1 MTKLHPCTQLIEARA
16 SVHYTRALVSCPF
29 STSTNGENS
38 KFVNSLLPPPP
49 IAQIMDFEEAED
61 INGVRLSWNTFPS
74 TKAEANKIVVPTGAL
89 YTPLKFRADIS
100 LAAYDPCWCSNSSCQ
115 AILNPYCRI
124 DMTGFWFCP
133 ICGYRNPL
141 PSHYQGITS
150 ENMPLELQPESST
163 IEYIT
168 SRPVPQPPIF
178 LFVIDLCQDD
188 DNLKALKETLV
199 VSLSLL
205 PPNALVG
212 LITFGAMVQVFDLG
226 SETIKRSYIFRGDKE
241 YTDKQISTMLN
252 QPKASLDGRPSL
264 ASSLIRFFLPVEEI
278 EFQLTSILENL
289 TNDPWPVAHGDR
301 PLRSTGS
308 ALNVGINLLASTFP
322 GLGARL
328 MLFSGGL
335 CTLNPGLIVGNKLK
349 EPIRSHSDID
359 KDNAKHFKKASKFY
373 DALAAKAVK
382 NSHVIDVFG
391 GCLDQIGMLEM
402 KNLTHLTG
410 GTLLLSDAFTTAIF
424 KQSFLRL
431 FNKDSEGYLLMGFN
445 GTFDIKTSR
454 ELKVSG
460 LIGHASS
467 MNVKSANVS
476 ENEVGIGGTSQYRLC
491 GMSPQ
496 HTYAVFFDVANTQP
510 LPQNSQ
516 CYIQFLTHYQHAS
529 GTYRLRVTTIS
540 NILTSD
546 EQVLT
551 QSFDQE
557 AAAVL
562 MSRVTLFKSEQDDGA
577 DVLRWIDRML
587 IKLCQKFADYRKD
600 LEDTFRL
607 GPQFSLYP
615 QFIYYLRRSQ
625 FLQVFNNSPDE
636 TAFYRHVLL
645 TEDCNN
651 SLIMIQ
657 PTLTAFE
664 LDKEP
669 EAVLLDSVSIK
680 NDRILLLDTF
690 FHILI
695 YHGKTIAEWRK
706 AGYQDLPE
714 YENLKQLLQEPKQE
728 AADLLVDRYPLP
740 RFIDTEEGGSQAR
753 FLYSKLNPSTSYNNA
768 SSVGANGA
776 VVLTDDV
783 SLQVFMSHLQKLVVS
798 GSQ

>member
-1 MTKLHPCTQLIEARA
+1 M
-16 SVHYTRALVSCPF
+16 SCPF

-38 KFVNSLLPPPP
+38 KLVNSLPPPSPPP

-168 SRPVPQPPIF
+168 SRPVPQPPVF

-226 SETIKRSYIFRGDKE
+226 SESIKRSYIFRGDKE

-252 QPKASLDGRPSL
+252 QPKASPDGRPSL

-359 KDNAKHFKKASKFY
+359 KDNAKHFKKATKFY
-373 DALAAKAVK
+373 DGLAAKAVK

-768 SSVGANGA
+768 SSMGANGA

>member
-1 MTKLHPCTQLIEARA
+1 
-16 SVHYTRALVSCPF
+16 
-29 STSTNGENS
+29 
-38 KFVNSLLPPPP
+38 
-49 IAQIMDFEEAED
+49 MDFEEIED
-61 INGVRLSWNTFPS
+61 INGIRLAWNTFPS
-74 TKAEANKIVVPTGAL
+74 TKAEAQKIVVPTGAL
-89 YTPLKFRADIS
+89 YTPLKYREDLP
-100 LAAYDPCWCSNSSCQ
+100 LASYDPVWCSNPSCKS
-115 AILNPYCRI
+115 ILNPYCRV

-133 ICGYRNPL
+133 ICNHRNPL
-141 PSHYQGITS
+141 PPHYSGINA
-150 ENMPLELQPESST
+150 ENMPLELQPTSST

-168 SRPVPQPPIF
+168 ARPVQQPPVF
-178 LFVIDLCQDD
+178 CLVIDLCQDD
-188 DNLKALKETLV
+188 DNLKALKDTLI

-212 LITFGAMVQVFDLG
+212 LITYGTMVQVHDLG
-226 SETIKRSYIFRGDKE
+226 SESIKKSYIFRGDKE
-241 YTDKQISTMLN
+241 YNDKQIGDMLN
-252 QPKASLDGRPSL
+252 NPILTNDGRPAIINNLS
-264 ASSLIRFFLPVEEI
+264 RFFLPVEDI

-289 TNDPWPVAHGDR
+289 TPDPWPVAHGDR

-308 ALNVGINLLASTFP
+308 ALNIAINLLGQTFI
-322 GLGARL
+322 GLGARI
-328 MLFSGGL
+328 MLFSAGL

-359 KDNAKHFKKASKFY
+359 KDNAKHFKKAIKFY
-373 DALAAKAVK
+373 DQLALKAVK
-382 NSHVIDVFG
+382 NSHTIDVFG

-402 KNLTHLTG
+402 KNLTNLTG
-410 GTLLLSDAFTTAIF
+410 GTLLLSDAFTTSIF

-467 MNVKSANVS
+467 LNVKGPNVS
-476 ENEVGIGGTSQYRLC
+476 ENEVGIGGTNQYRLC
-491 GMSPQ
+491 SISPQ
-496 HTYAVFFDVANTQP
+496 HTYAVFFDIANTQS
-510 LPQNSQ
+510 LPNNAQS
-516 CYIQFLTHYQHAS
+516 YIQFITHYQHSS

-546 EQVLT
+546 EQILT

-562 MSRVTLFKSEQDDGA
+562 MARVTLFKSEQDDGA

-600 LEDTFRL
+600 LEESFRL

-645 TEDCNN
+645 TEDTNN

-753 FLYSKLNPSTSYNNA
+753 FLYSKLNPSTSYNAANIG
-768 SSVGANGA
+768 VNGA

-783 SLQVFMSHLQKLVVS
+783 SLQIFMTHLQKLVVS
-798 GSQ
+798 GSN